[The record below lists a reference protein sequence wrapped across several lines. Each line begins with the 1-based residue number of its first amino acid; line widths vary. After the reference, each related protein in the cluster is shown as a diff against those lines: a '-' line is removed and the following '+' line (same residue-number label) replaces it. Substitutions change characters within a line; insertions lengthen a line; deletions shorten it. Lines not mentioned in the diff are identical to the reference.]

1 MKRVISDNDLKNLL
15 EEKFLEYNT
24 PHFIDSDPVQIPHR
38 FKEKNDI
45 EVSAFLTSIISWG
58 NRKMINVVILKNFQ
72 AGNIVKLTNNSFF
85 FFFC

>member
-38 FKEKNDI
+38 FKKKNDI
-45 EVSAFLTSIISWG
+45 EISAFLT
-58 NRKMINVVILKNFQ
+58 
-72 AGNIVKLTNNSFF
+72 
-85 FFFC
+85 